1 MKKIVSTL
9 AVVALVLYVLT
20 ACLGTGMVRKDR
32 ITGTGRIAIVSVV
45 MPRIADTT
53 VDSNRTALQACVQR
67 ALGRVHANLK
77 SVRNWTVVDPAE
89 YKGFTSVLSISKV
102 PNEEIAARFQ
112 SPEERR
118 RAKEVIASELSQW
131 KRSFIGA
138 KALPV
143 VPRSGLMPYHGES
156 STLAIIP
163 ATLLKRAGKLCR
175 VLNVDAVAFVDVVAS
190 ITHQNADKF
199 HVKDNRTDGAIHMAL
214 TIVIVDKRGEI
225 IADMGSPSLDKS
237 AKTRNLLPL
246 YIGSGEDAIKE
257 DNIDLTDPQSKI
269 QKAIFSLID
278 ETAFDMIKNL
288 KKAIATGPDITSVN
302 DEELT
307 GVYREADQSSIDK
320 VRDELSS
327 REIKVKVVERE

>member
-9 AVVALVLYVLT
+9 AVVALVLAVLT

-32 ITGTGRIAIVSVV
+32 IAETGRIAIVSVV

-53 VDSNRTALQACVQR
+53 VDNNRTALQTCAQR
-67 ALGRVHANLK
+67 ALGRVQANLK

-102 PNEEIAARFQ
+102 PNEEIAAQFP
-112 SPEERR
+112 SSEERK

-143 VPRSGLMPYHGES
+143 VPRSGLVPNQRDNS
-156 STLAIIP
+156 ALAIIP
-163 ATLLKRAGKLCR
+163 SALRKRAGKLCR

-190 ITHQNADKF
+190 ITHQKAEKF
-199 HVKDNRTDGAIHMAL
+199 HVSGNRTDGAIHMAQ
-214 TIVIVDKRGEI
+214 TMVIVDKRGEI
-225 IADMGSPSLDKS
+225 IVDMGWPSLDKH
-237 AKTRNLLPL
+237 AKTRDLLPL
-246 YIGSGEDAIKE
+246 YIGSGQDAIKE
-257 DNIDLTDPQSKI
+257 DNIDLTDPQNKI

-278 ETAFDMIKNL
+278 ETASDMIKNL
-288 KKAIATGPDITSVN
+288 KKAA
-302 DEELT
+302 
-307 GVYREADQSSIDK
+307 AK
-320 VRDELSS
+320 
-327 REIKVKVVERE
+327 

>member
-9 AVVALVLYVLT
+9 AVVALVQAVLIS
-20 ACLGTGMVRKDR
+20 CLSTGMVKKDR
-32 ITGTGRIAIVSVV
+32 IVETGRIAIVSVV

-53 VDSNRTALQACVQR
+53 VDHNRTALQACVQR
-67 ALGRVHANLK
+67 ALGRVHADLK

-89 YKGFTSVLSISKV
+89 YKGFTSVLSLSKV
-102 PNEEIAARFQ
+102 PNEEIAARFP

-143 VPRSGLMPYHGES
+143 VPRSGLVPNQRDNS
-156 STLAIIP
+156 ALAIIP
-163 ATLLKRAGKLCR
+163 SALRKRAGKLCH

-199 HVKDNRTDGAIHMAL
+199 HVKDNRTDGAIHMAQ

-225 IADMGSPSLDKS
+225 IVDMGSPSLGKS
-237 AKTRNLLPL
+237 SKIRDLLPL
-246 YIGSGEDAIKE
+246 YIGSGEDAIEE
-257 DNIDLTDPQSKI
+257 DNIDLADPQSKI

-278 ETAFDMIKNL
+278 ETASDMVKNL
-288 KKAIATGPDITSVN
+288 KKAAA
-302 DEELT
+302 L
-307 GVYREADQSSIDK
+307 
-320 VRDELSS
+320 
-327 REIKVKVVERE
+327 

>member
-1 MKKIVSTL
+1 MKKIIGTL
-9 AVVALVLYVLT
+9 AVVTTVLAVLT
-20 ACLGTGMVRKDR
+20 ACLGTGMVKKDR
-32 ITGTGRIAIVSVV
+32 IVETGRIAIVSVV

-53 VDSNRTALQACVQR
+53 VDNNRTALQAYAQR
-67 ALGRVHANLK
+67 ALGRVQANLK

-102 PNEEIAARFQ
+102 PNEEIAAQFT
-112 SPEERR
+112 SPEERK

-143 VPRSGLMPYHGES
+143 VPRSGLMPNHGDS

-163 ATLLKRAGKLCR
+163 TTLLKRAGKLCS

-190 ITHQNADKF
+190 VTHQNAGKF
-199 HVKDNRTDGAIHMAL
+199 HVQGNRTDGAIHMAQ

-225 IADMGSPSLDKS
+225 IVDMGLPSLGKS
-237 AKTRNLLPL
+237 AKTRDLLPL

-257 DNIDLTDPQSKI
+257 DNIDLTDPQNKI

-278 ETAFDMIKNL
+278 ETSSEMIKNL
-288 KKAIATGPDITSVN
+288 KKAIAT
-302 DEELT
+302 
-307 GVYREADQSSIDK
+307 
-320 VRDELSS
+320 
-327 REIKVKVVERE
+327 

>member
-1 MKKIVSTL
+1 MKKIISML
-9 AVVALVLYVLT
+9 AVAAIVLAMLT

-32 ITGTGRIAIVSVV
+32 IAETGRIAIVSVV

-53 VDSNRTALQACVQR
+53 VDNNRTALQVCVQR
-67 ALGRVHANLK
+67 ALGRVRANLK

-102 PNEEIAARFQ
+102 PDEEIKARFA

-118 RAKEVIASELSQW
+118 RAKEVITSELSQW

-143 VPRSGLMPYHGES
+143 VPRSGLMPNHGDNS
-156 STLAIIP
+156 ALAIIP
-163 ATLLKRAGKLCR
+163 ATLMKRAGKLCR

-190 ITHQNADKF
+190 ITHQKAGKF
-199 HVKDNRTDGAIHMAL
+199 HVKNNRTDGAIHMAQ
-214 TIVIVDKRGEI
+214 TIVIVDKHGEI
-225 IADMGSPSLDKS
+225 IVDLGSPSLGKS
-237 AKTRNLLPL
+237 AKTRDLLPL

-257 DNIDLTDPQSKI
+257 ANIDLTDPQKKI

-278 ETAFDMIKNL
+278 ETASEMVKNL
-288 KKAIATGPDITSVN
+288 KKAAAT
-302 DEELT
+302 
-307 GVYREADQSSIDK
+307 
-320 VRDELSS
+320 
-327 REIKVKVVERE
+327 